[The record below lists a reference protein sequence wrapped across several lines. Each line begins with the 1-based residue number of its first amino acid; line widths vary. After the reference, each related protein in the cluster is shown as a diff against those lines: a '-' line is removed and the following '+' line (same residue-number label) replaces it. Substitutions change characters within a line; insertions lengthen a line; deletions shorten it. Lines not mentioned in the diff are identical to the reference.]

1 MLIHSL
7 LNYLIMNLS
16 SAQSLAVSLM
26 KQHKIW
32 ELGWR
37 FEFDNAVRRFGVCRY
52 RSKTISLSAKLVA
65 INELDKVKDTI
76 LHEIAHAIAGH
87 KAGHGIEWRM
97 VCMRIGA
104 KPERCYSSEDTNTPQ
119 LKYVATCGACG
130 KTHQK
135 ARLKYKEARRS
146 CMCQSGK
153 DWNDRV
159 LLEFK
164 SRY

>member
-1 MLIHSL
+1 
-7 LNYLIMNLS
+7 MNLTI
-16 SAQSLAVSLM
+16 AENLAISLM
-26 KQHKIW
+26 KQHGIYQQ
-32 ELGWR
+32 GWR
-37 FEFDNAVRRFGVCRY
+37 FEFDNAFRRFGVCKY
-52 RSKTISLSAKLVA
+52 RSKTIGLSSKLVS

-76 LHEIAHAIAGH
+76 LHEIAHAIAGY
-87 KAGHGIEWRM
+87 KAGHGIDWKL

-104 KPERCYSSEDTNTPQ
+104 KPERCYTSEDTNTPQ
-119 LKYVATCGACG
+119 LKYSATCGACG

-153 DWNDRV
+153 DWNNRV

-164 SRY
+164 ERY